1 MKVLHLVKTAV
12 GATWAVRQVRELS
25 KNGVNVH
32 VAIPPG
38 GNQAPRYAAA
48 GAVVHRLDCD
58 LPSSRPWGFPK
69 RRQQLLR
76 LVDEVR
82 PDLIHSHNVGP
93 TLLARLALGR
103 THGIPRLF
111 QVPGPLHVEH
121 DLYRRLELATAGN
134 KDFWIGSCRATCDLY
149 KAAGVA
155 PSRIFLSYYGTDTEI
170 FVNGRAKK
178 LRGELGVNGSTKLV
192 GMVAYFNPPK
202 WYLRQRNGI
211 KGHEDLIDALAIL
224 RNRGLQVVGVFV
236 GGSWSPRG
244 ARYERRV
251 KGYAKKRCGNAAR
264 FLWHRSDVVDLYPD
278 FDVAVHPSLSENV
291 GGAVES
297 LLMAVPTIATN
308 VGGFPDLV
316 RNGDTGWL
324 VPPSDTHALAS
335 AIERSLRDEAR
346 SRDQARRGQ
355 VLAKECFNVR
365 RTAREVHTI
374 YELVLDQ
381 SRAKDKISSYRK
393 VGVNAGRDYE

>member
-1 MKVLHLVKTAV
+1 VKVLHLVKTAV

-25 KNGVNVH
+25 RNGVDVH

-38 GNQAPRYAAA
+38 GTQAPRYSVA

-58 LPSSRPWGFPK
+58 LPSSKPWRFPE
-69 RRQQLLR
+69 RRRQLLR
-76 LVDEVR
+76 LVDQVR

-93 TLLARLALGR
+93 TVLARLALGR
-103 THGIPRLF
+103 THEIPRLF

-121 DLYRRLELATAGN
+121 HLYRRLELATAGS

-155 PSRIFLSYYGTDTEI
+155 PSRLFLSYYGTDTEM

-178 LRGELGVNGSTKLV
+178 LRRELSVNGSTKLV

-202 WYLRQRNGI
+202 WYLGQRSGI

-224 RNRGLQVVGVFV
+224 RNRGLQIVGVFV
-236 GGSWSPRG
+236 GGSWTPRG

-251 KGYAKKRCGNAAR
+251 RGYAKERCGNAAR
-264 FLWHRSDVVDLYPD
+264 FLGHRSDVVDLYPD

-297 LLMAVPTIATN
+297 LLMAVPTIATDL
-308 VGGFPDLV
+308 GGFPDLV
-316 RNGDTGWL
+316 RHEETGLL
-324 VPPSDTHALAS
+324 VPPHDPDALAS
-335 AIERSLRDEAR
+335 AIERSLEDEGR
-346 SRDQARRGQ
+346 SRALARRGQ
-355 VLAKECFNVR
+355 AQAMECFNIR

-374 YELVLDQ
+374 YELVLGQ
-381 SRAKDKISSYRK
+381 SRATDNPPSSTK
-393 VGVNAGRDYE
+393 SE